1 VFWPQRDDPLEVR
14 HVPENESR
22 IPSAGVVGLGEIGG
36 GIAGNLVKA
45 GVALSVC
52 DIREE
57 ATDPYREGAR
67 VAGSPREVAGACE
80 VVFVAVLNDAQVRT
94 VLQGEDGVFAGA
106 ADGTTVVVVS
116 TITTETVKEMV
127 EAGAALGVSVVDCG
141 VSGGTQ
147 GAADGQLVCMVGG
160 SDEEVDR
167 IRPVLNVFSRLVL
180 HMGPPGTGLSA
191 KLARNVV
198 QYGAWLAAQEAQ
210 ELAEAAGVDLLKLGE
225 AIRESDQVIGGS
237 ARLIFRPTAEP
248 WPADADEGLLNF
260 LRDKALMAHKDLNAA
275 RALGDELGVVM
286 PVAALTDARCERIF
300 GLPDPE

>member
-1 VFWPQRDDPLEVR
+1 
-14 HVPENESR
+14 
-22 IPSAGVVGLGEIGG
+22 
-36 GIAGNLVKA
+36 
-45 GVALSVC
+45 
-52 DIREE
+52 
-57 ATDPYREGAR
+57 

-80 VVFVAVLNDAQVRT
+80 VVFVAVLNDSQVRT
-94 VLQGEDGVFAGA
+94 VLQGGDGIFAGA

-116 TITTETVKEMV
+116 TITTETVTEMR
-127 EAGAALGVSVVDCG
+127 EAGATHGVTVVDCG

-160 SDEEVDR
+160 SEDEVDR

-180 HMGPPGTGLSA
+180 HMGPPGAGLSA

-225 AIRESDQVIGGS
+225 AIRESDEVIGGS

-248 WPADADEGLLNF
+248 WPADADEGLLTF
-260 LRDKALMAHKDLNAA
+260 LRDKALMAHKDLDAA
-275 RALGDELGVVM
+275 RALGDELGVAM

-300 GLPDPE
+300 GLPDSE

>member
-1 VFWPQRDDPLEVR
+1 
-14 HVPENESR
+14 VPENESR

-36 GIAGNLVKA
+36 GIAGNLMKA

-57 ATDPYREGAR
+57 ATEPYREGAR
-67 VAGSPREVAGACE
+67 VAGSPREVAGVCE
-80 VVFVAVLNDAQVRT
+80 VVFVAVLNDSQVRT
-94 VLQGEDGVFAGA
+94 VLQGDDGVFVGA
-106 ADGTTVVVVS
+106 AAGTTVVVVS
-116 TITTETVKEMV
+116 TITSETVTEMR
-127 EAGAALGVSVVDCG
+127 EAGATHGVTVVDCG

-160 SDEEVDR
+160 SEDEVDR
-167 IRPVLNVFSRLVL
+167 IRPVLDVFSRLVL
-180 HMGPPGTGLSA
+180 QMGPPGAGLSA

-225 AIRESDQVIGGS
+225 AIRESDEVIGGS

-248 WPADADEGLLNF
+248 WPADADEGLLTF
-260 LRDKALMAHKDLNAA
+260 LRDKALMAHKDLDAA
-275 RALGDELGVVM
+275 RALGDELGVAM